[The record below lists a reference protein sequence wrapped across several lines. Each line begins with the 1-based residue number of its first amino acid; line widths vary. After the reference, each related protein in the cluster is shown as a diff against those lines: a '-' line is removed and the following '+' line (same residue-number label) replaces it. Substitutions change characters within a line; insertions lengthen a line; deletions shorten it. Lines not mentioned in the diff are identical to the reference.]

1 MLLILEMFHEVT
13 ESSSQSKTEMMETSL
28 AMMDDQTHVTL
39 KMALHELVEM
49 KLTQTPAQKSVEMA
63 HQLLTH

>member
-1 MLLILEMFHEVT
+1 MLLILEMFHEVM

-39 KMALHELVEM
+39 KMVLHELVEM
-49 KLTQTPAQKSVEMA
+49 KLTQTSAQKSVEMV
-63 HQLLTH
+63 TYM

>member
-28 AMMDDQTHVTL
+28 AMMDDQTHATS

-49 KLTQTPAQKSVEMA
+49 KLAQTPAQKSVEMV
-63 HQLLTH
+63 TYM

>member
-13 ESSSQSKTEMMETSL
+13 ESSSQSRTEMMETSL

-49 KLTQTPAQKSVEMA
+49 KLTQTPVQKSVEMV
-63 HQLLTH
+63 TYM